1 MKDMTNPYKRAW
13 LEEVG
18 SGTTVRV
25 KKRKVNKL
33 KAKVTLK
40 HDPFEMATR
49 QILQSVVL
57 GAAHG
62 ASKHAAQSIIAGRAG
77 IALRVGGRIGLRV
90 VPVVGAVM
98 MAKDIY
104 DLVQSF

>member
-1 MKDMTNPYKRAW
+1 VNVYKLAW

-18 SGTTVRV
+18 NGSTVRV
-25 KKRKVNKL
+25 KRKKVNKSI
-33 KAKVTLK
+33 AKSTLQ
-40 HDPFEMATR
+40 HDPFERATR
-49 QILQSVVL
+49 QIFQSVLL

-62 ASKHAAQSIIAGRAG
+62 ASKHAAQSMITGRAG
-77 IALRVGGRIGLRV
+77 MALRVGGRIGLRV

-104 DLVQSF
+104 DIGKFLLD